1 MNVGEKILSN
11 TTFINKMRLKFYILK
26 YKYFNGLPLLK
37 KIVWK
42 DEYLS
47 YSFKD
52 INLFE
57 ILKFENKDIK
67 KRYRETPYSLFGQWK
82 SKEFEQ
88 YTLGIINDSNIY
100 KYFKEVNVK
109 DIIGESRGQGFS
121 RKFDSIE
128 NFLITIDKKTKTFN
142 NYASYFYLFN
152 MSSDQFRDLFINSEI
167 EENLKHSTNIAM
179 NTVYLLEKNE
189 KYYVIINGTHRVL
202 FAKIIGID
210 KIKAV
215 VFKA

>member
-1 MNVGEKILSN
+1 
-11 TTFINKMRLKFYILK
+11 MRLKFYILK
-26 YKYFNGLPLLK
+26 CKYFNGLPLFK

-47 YSFKD
+47 YSFKN

-67 KRYRETPYSLFGQWK
+67 KRYHETPYTLFGQWE
-82 SKEFEQ
+82 SKELEQ

-100 KYFKEVNVK
+100 KYVKEVNVK
-109 DIIGESRGQGFS
+109 DIIGESRGQGLS
-121 RKFDSIE
+121 RKFESIE
-128 NFLITIDKKTKTFN
+128 KFLITIDKKTKTFSD
-142 NYASYFYLFN
+142 YASYFYLFN
-152 MSSDQFRDLFINSEI
+152 MTNDQFRDLFINKQI
-167 EENLKHSTNIAM
+167 EEYLKNETNIAM

-189 KYYVIINGTHRVL
+189 KYYVTINGTHRVL
-202 FAKIIGID
+202 FAKIIGIE

-215 VFKA
+215 VFKVDQ

>member
-1 MNVGEKILSN
+1 MLRN
-11 TTFINKMRLKFYILK
+11 TTYLNKMRLKFYILK
-26 YKYFNGLPLLK
+26 CKYFNGLPLFK

-47 YSFKD
+47 YSFKN

-67 KRYRETPYSLFGQWK
+67 KRYHETPYTLFGQWE
-82 SKEFEQ
+82 SKELEQ

-100 KYFKEVNVK
+100 KYVKEVNVK
-109 DIIGESRGQGFS
+109 DIIGESRGQGLS
-121 RKFDSIE
+121 RKFESIE
-128 NFLITIDKKTKTFN
+128 KFLITIDKKTKTFSD
-142 NYASYFYLFN
+142 YASYFYLFN
-152 MSSDQFRDLFINSEI
+152 MTNDQFRDLFINKQI
-167 EENLKHSTNIAM
+167 EEYLKNETNIAM

-189 KYYVIINGTHRVL
+189 KYYVTINGTHRVL
-202 FAKIIGID
+202 FAKIIGFK

-215 VFKA
+215 VFKVDQ

>member
-1 MNVGEKILSN
+1 MLRN
-11 TTFINKMRLKFYILK
+11 TTYLNKMRLKFYILK
-26 YKYFNGLPLLK
+26 CKYFNGLPLFK

-47 YSFKD
+47 YSFKN

-67 KRYRETPYSLFGQWK
+67 KRYHETPYTLFGQWE
-82 SKEFEQ
+82 SKELEQ

-100 KYFKEVNVK
+100 KYVKEVNVK
-109 DIIGESRGQGFS
+109 DIIGESRGQGLS
-121 RKFDSIE
+121 RKFESIE
-128 NFLITIDKKTKTFN
+128 KFLITIDKKTKTFSD
-142 NYASYFYLFN
+142 YASYFYLFN
-152 MSSDQFRDLFINSEI
+152 MTNDQFRDLFINKQI
-167 EENLKHSTNIAM
+167 EEYLKNETNIAM

-189 KYYVIINGTHRVL
+189 KYYVTINGTHRVL
-202 FAKIIGID
+202 FAKIIGIE

-215 VFKA
+215 VFKVDQ

>member
-1 MNVGEKILSN
+1 M
-11 TTFINKMRLKFYILK
+11 KFYILK
-26 YKYFNGLPLLK
+26 CKYFNGLPLFK

-47 YSFKD
+47 YSFKN

-67 KRYRETPYSLFGQWK
+67 KRYHETPYTLFGQWE
-82 SKEFEQ
+82 SKELEQ

-100 KYFKEVNVK
+100 KYVKEVNVK
-109 DIIGESRGQGFS
+109 DIIGESRGQGLS
-121 RKFDSIE
+121 RKFESIE
-128 NFLITIDKKTKTFN
+128 KFLITIDKKTKTFSD
-142 NYASYFYLFN
+142 YASYFYLFN
-152 MSSDQFRDLFINSEI
+152 MTNDQFRDLFINKQI
-167 EENLKHSTNIAM
+167 EEYLKNETNIAM

-189 KYYVIINGTHRVL
+189 KYYVTINGTHRVL
-202 FAKIIGID
+202 FAKIIGIE

-215 VFKA
+215 VFKVDQ

>member
-1 MNVGEKILSN
+1 MLRN
-11 TTFINKMRLKFYILK
+11 TTYLNKMRLKFYILK
-26 YKYFNGLPLLK
+26 CKYFNGLPLFK

-47 YSFKD
+47 YSFKN

-67 KRYRETPYSLFGQWK
+67 KRYHETPYTLYGQWE
-82 SKEFEQ
+82 SKELEQ

-100 KYFKEVNVK
+100 KYVKEVNVK
-109 DIIGESRGQGFS
+109 DIIGESRGQGLS
-121 RKFDSIE
+121 RKFESIE
-128 NFLITIDKKTKTFN
+128 KFLITIDKKTKTFSD
-142 NYASYFYLFN
+142 YASYFYLFN
-152 MSSDQFRDLFINSEI
+152 MTNDQFRDLFINKQI
-167 EENLKHSTNIAM
+167 EEYLKNETNIAM

-189 KYYVIINGTHRVL
+189 KYYVTINGTHRVL
-202 FAKIIGID
+202 FAKIIGIE

-215 VFKA
+215 VFKVDQ

>member
-1 MNVGEKILSN
+1 MRN
-11 TTFINKMRLKFYILK
+11 TTYLNKMRLKFYILK
-26 YKYFNGLPLLK
+26 CKYFNGLPLFK

-47 YSFKD
+47 YSFKN

-67 KRYRETPYSLFGQWK
+67 KRYHETPYTLLGQWE
-82 SKEFEQ
+82 SKELEQ

-100 KYFKEVNVK
+100 KYVKEVNVK
-109 DIIGESRGQGFS
+109 DIIGESRGQGLS
-121 RKFDSIE
+121 RKFESIE
-128 NFLITIDKKTKTFN
+128 KFLITIDKKTKTFSD
-142 NYASYFYLFN
+142 YASYFYLFN
-152 MSSDQFRDLFINSEI
+152 MTNDQFRDLFINKQI
-167 EENLKHSTNIAM
+167 EEYLKNETNIAM

-189 KYYVIINGTHRVL
+189 KYYVTINGTHRVL
-202 FAKIIGID
+202 FAKIIGIE

-215 VFKA
+215 VFKVDQ